1 LKKYNFAVVGATGL
15 VGRKFLQVME
25 ERKLPIKNLRLFA
38 SARSAGMALN
48 LGEFETVV
56 EDLNNSHFSGIDIAL
71 FSAGGS
77 RSKEFAPRFVQAGSL
92 VIDNSSAFRMEPDVP
107 LVVPE
112 INPHRI
118 TKGKREI
125 IANPNCSTIQLVLVL
140 KPLLDNFGIER
151 VVVSTYQ
158 AVSGSGKKGQNQLQ
172 AERNGEKVS
181 EPFYPC
187 QIDVN
192 CLPAIGNLNPE
203 TGYFDEEEKVMKE
216 TRKILEDD
224 TIKVTCTAVRVPVWT
239 SHSESV
245 NVQLKKEA
253 SPEEIREVLREMRG
267 VVVMDDP
274 GKHIYPLAV
283 NAAEKDEVFVGR
295 IRKDLSI
302 DKGID
307 MWVVSDNLR
316 KGAATNAVQIAQ
328 KWISLNGE

>member
-1 LKKYNFAVVGATGL
+1 MKGYNFAVVGATGL

-25 ERKLPIKNLRLFA
+25 ERNLPIKTLRFFA
-38 SARSAGMALN
+38 SERSAGKTLQCGNYNAI
-48 LGEFETVV
+48 V
-56 EDLNNSHFSGIDIAL
+56 EDLNSSDFSGIDIAL

-77 RSKEFAPRFVQAGSL
+77 RSKEFAPRFVKAGAL
-92 VIDNSSAFRMEPDVP
+92 VIDNSSAFRMDPNVP

-125 IANPNCSTIQLVLVL
+125 IANPNCSTIQLVMVL

-172 AERNGEKVS
+172 AERNGENVL
-181 EPFYPC
+181 EPFYPY
-187 QIDVN
+187 QIDAN
-192 CLPAIGNLNPE
+192 CIPAIGNLNPK
-203 TGYFDEEEKVMKE
+203 TGYYEEEEKVIKE

-224 TIKVTCTAVRVPVWT
+224 SIKATCTAVRVPVWT

-253 SPEEIREVLREMRG
+253 SPDKVREVLRKMPG
-267 VVVMDDP
+267 VIVVDDP
-274 GKHIYPLAV
+274 SKNLYPLAIHS
-283 NAAEKDEVFVGR
+283 AEKDEVFVGR
-295 IRKDLSI
+295 IRKDPSI
-302 DKGID
+302 DNGID
-307 MWVVSDNLR
+307 MWIVSDNLR

-328 KWISLNGE
+328 KWIEIDGN

>member
-1 LKKYNFAVVGATGL
+1 MKKYNFAVVGATGL

>member
-1 LKKYNFAVVGATGL
+1 MKEYNFAVVGATGL

-25 ERKLPIKNLRLFA
+25 ERKLPIKSLRLFA
-38 SARSAGMALN
+38 SSRSVGMTLN
-48 LGEFETVV
+48 CGEFKAVV
-56 EDLNNSHFSGIDIAL
+56 EDLNNSDFSGIDIAL
-71 FSAGGS
+71 FSAGGTRS
-77 RSKEFAPRFVQAGSL
+77 REFAPKFVQAGAL
-92 VIDNSSAFRMEPDVP
+92 VIDNSSAFRMEPNVP

-112 INPHRI
+112 INAHRI

-158 AVSGSGKKGQNQLQ
+158 SVSGSGKKGQNQLQ
-172 AERNGEKVS
+172 AERNGDNVS
-181 EPFYPC
+181 EPFYPH
-187 QIDVN
+187 QIDLN
-192 CLPAIGNLNPE
+192 CLPAIGSLNLE
-203 TGYFDEEEKVMKE
+203 TGYFDEEEKVIKE

-253 SPEEIREVLREMRG
+253 SPEEIREVLREMPG
-267 VVVMDDP
+267 IVVMDEP
-274 GKHIYPLAV
+274 GKHVYPLAI
-283 NAAEKDEVFVGR
+283 NASEKDEVFVGR
-295 IRKDLSI
+295 IRKDHSI

-307 MWVVSDNLR
+307 MWIVSDNLR

-328 KWISLNGE
+328 EWVSLNSD